1 MDSNTSSYQQLW
13 EYLKR
18 QDAAL
23 FANESDS
30 SEATQNLMMQLCALL
45 SGLKGNITTT
55 DQYSSK
61 IVTTYAE
68 RIDAIRRITEANAEI
83 TKGLEKQVQSAD
95 RCVDLSMEF
104 QNNFETLLRS
114 SNDLAEKAD
123 KTSHISETSEQQIQN
138 LLTISRQSQQQLQS
152 IFEKIDKLSEN
163 AQSINSIIAVI
174 LRIARQ
180 TNLLSLNATIEAARA
195 GVAGKGFA
203 VVAEE
208 IKRLADDT
216 QKEGQQ
222 ISEIINHISH
232 DVSAVQL
239 LSEDAKKDFTEQETR
254 IEQSNAA
261 LSDIR
266 QAMAGLVTQ
275 QSYVCEVIERLMR
288 HKEELVSSISDIS
301 RVTEQSAATS
311 QLVSSI
317 SMEQASKDEIVLDM
331 LRTQQMLIGGTSAM
345 LDGIDAQTDNA
356 RRPRIGITLLE
367 RQEFYIEVEEAARIA
382 GEKLNIDILCNSPE
396 RFNVEQQLAAFNG
409 FVAEGVD
416 AILVVPSDPAR
427 FQQPIN
433 DAVSRGIRVVCLDID
448 APQTRRHIFITS
460 DSYVGGKLA
469 GEAAIRHLK
478 GRGKIVILLCAAGI
492 PSVQQR
498 YKGFMD
504 AISPFPD
511 IKVIKKAEQDDT
523 DIEKSRRNIAQLLDA
538 YPEFDLFYVVT
549 ADAAEVAMDMWKQ
562 RKIKAKIIVLSKDSK
577 VMQGIRE
584 GVISSQIAQRNA
596 LWGEMAVLYIN
607 RMLKGEDVPPYE
619 NTGMYEI
626 NASNLPVFEKYGS

>member
-1 MDSNTSSYQQLW
+1 MDSNTTSYQQLW

-18 QDAAL
+18 QDTAL
-23 FANESDS
+23 FTSETEE
-30 SEATQNLMMQLCALL
+30 SEAGQICMRQLCALL
-45 SGLKGNITTT
+45 SGLKGNITST

-68 RIDAIRRITEANAEI
+68 RIDAIRRITEANAGI
-83 TKGLEKQVQSAD
+83 TQGLEKQVQSAD
-95 RCVDLSMEF
+95 RCVDLSVEF

-114 SNDLAEKAD
+114 SSELAEKAD
-123 KTSHISETSEQQIQN
+123 RTSHISETSEQQIQN

-152 IFEKIDKLSEN
+152 IFDKIDKLSEN
-163 AQSINSIIAVI
+163 AHSINSIIAVI

-208 IKRLADDT
+208 IKRLAVDT

-239 LSEDAKKDFTEQETR
+239 LSADAKKDFMEQETR

-266 QAMAGLVTQ
+266 QAMASLVTQ
-275 QSYVCEVIERLMR
+275 QSHVCEVIERLMR

-301 RVTEQSAATS
+301 RVTEKSAATS

-317 SMEQASKDEIVLDM
+317 TMEQASKDEIVLDM
-331 LRTQQMLIGGTSAM
+331 LRTQQMLIGGTSTM
-345 LDGIDAQTDNA
+345 LDGIDAQTDDTN
-356 RRPRIGITLLE
+356 RLKVGITPLE
-367 RQEFYIEVEEAARIA
+367 RQEFYIEVEDAARIA

-409 FVAEGVD
+409 FVEQGVD
-416 AILVVPSDPAR
+416 AIIVVPSDPAR

-433 DAVSRGIRVVCLDID
+433 NAVSHGIRVICLDID

-504 AISPFPD
+504 AISAFPD
-511 IKVIKKAEQDDT
+511 MKLIKKAEQDDT
-523 DIEKSRRNIAQLLDA
+523 DIEKSRRNITQLVESHPD
-538 YPEFDLFYVVT
+538 FDLFYVVT
-549 ADAAEVAMDMWKQ
+549 ADAAEVAIDIWKQ
-562 RKIKAKIIVLSKDSK
+562 KKLSQKIIVLSKDNK
-577 VMQGIRE
+577 VMEGIRD
-584 GVISSQIAQRNA
+584 GVVSSQIAQRNA

-626 NASNLPVFEKYGS
+626 NASNLPIFKMFEN

>member
-1 MDSNTSSYQQLW
+1 MDSNTSYQQLW
-13 EYLKR
+13 EQLKR
-18 QDAAL
+18 QDSGSFAGEAEPGAAQGHRQTL
-23 FANESDS
+23 WAVL
-30 SEATQNLMMQLCALL
+30 SE
-45 SGLKGNITTT
+45 LKGNITST
-55 DQYSSK
+55 DQYSDK

-68 RIDAIRRITEANAEI
+68 RTDAIRRITEANTEI

-95 RCVDLSMEF
+95 RCVDLSVEF
-104 QNNFETLLRS
+104 QLNFETLMRS
-114 SNDLAEKAD
+114 SNELAEKAD
-123 KTSHISETSEQQIQN
+123 KTSQISESSEQQIQG
-138 LLTISRQSQQQLQS
+138 LLSISRQSQQQLQS
-152 IFEKIDKLSEN
+152 IFERIDTLSEN
-163 AQSINSIIAVI
+163 AHSINSIIAVI

-208 IKRLADDT
+208 IKRLAEDT

-222 ISEIINHISH
+222 ISEIIHHISS
-232 DVSAVQL
+232 DVGAVQQ
-239 LSEDAKKDFTEQETR
+239 LSIEAKKEFTQQEER

-266 QAMAGLVTQ
+266 GAMAGLVSQ
-275 QSYVCEVIERLMR
+275 QAHVCEVIERLMR
-288 HKEELVSSISDIS
+288 RKDELVSSISDIS

-331 LRTQQMLIGGTSAM
+331 LRTQQALVGGTSAM
-345 LDGIDAQTDNA
+345 LDGIDAQANA
-356 RRPRIGITLLE
+356 VRRPKIGITLLE

-382 GEKLNIDILCNSPE
+382 GEKLNIDIVCNSPE
-396 RFNVEQQLAAFNG
+396 RFNVEQQLAAFSG
-409 FVAEGVD
+409 FVSQGVD
-416 AILVVPSDPAR
+416 AIIVVPSDPAR

-448 APQTRRHIFITS
+448 APQSRRHIFITS
-460 DSYVGGKLA
+460 DSYVGGRLA

-478 GRGKIVILLCAAGI
+478 GRGKIVVLLCAAGI

-504 AISPFPD
+504 AISAFPD
-511 IKVIKKAEQDDT
+511 MKVIRKAEQDDT
-523 DIEKSRRNIAQLLDA
+523 DIEKSRRNIAQLLDSHSDL
-538 YPEFDLFYVVT
+538 DLFYVVT
-549 ADAAEVAMDMWKQ
+549 ADAAEIAMDMWKQ
-562 RKIKAKIIVLSKDSK
+562 RKLNAKIIVLSKNSK
-577 VMQGIRE
+577 IMQGIRE
-584 GVISSQIAQRNA
+584 GVVSSQIAQRNA
-596 LWGEMAVLYIN
+596 LWGEMAVLYIH
-607 RMLKGEDVPPYE
+607 RMLRGEDVPPYE

>member
-1 MDSNTSSYQQLW
+1 MDSKPSSYQQLW
-13 EYLKR
+13 ALLKD

-23 FANESDS
+23 FVSETEDS
-30 SEATQNLMMQLCALL
+30 QAAQNRMRQLCALL
-45 SGLKGNITTT
+45 PGLKGNINST

-61 IVTTYAE
+61 IITTYAE
-68 RIDAIRRITEANAEI
+68 RIDAIRRITEANTEI

-95 RCVDLSMEF
+95 HCVDLSMEF

-114 SNDLAEKAD
+114 SSELAEKAD
-123 KTSHISETSEQQIQN
+123 RTSHISESSEQQIQN
-138 LLTISRQSQQQLQS
+138 LLTISKQSQRQLQS
-152 IFEKIDKLSEN
+152 IFEKIDNLAEN
-163 AQSINSIIAVI
+163 AHSINSIIAVI

-208 IKRLADDT
+208 IKRLAEDT

-222 ISEIINHISH
+222 ISEIVNHISH
-232 DVSAVQL
+232 DVGEVQH
-239 LSEDAKKDFTEQETR
+239 LSEDAKKDFVEQESR

-266 QAMAGLVTQ
+266 QAMIELVSQ
-275 QSYVCEVIERLMR
+275 QSHVCEVIERLMK
-288 HKEELVSSISDIS
+288 HKDELVLSISDIS
-301 RVTEQSAATS
+301 RVTGQSAATS

-345 LDGIDAQTDNA
+345 LEGVEAQPESV
-356 RRPRIGITLLE
+356 RRPKIGITLLE
-367 RQEFYIEVEEAARIA
+367 QQEFYIEVEEAARIA

-396 RFNVEQQLAAFNG
+396 RFNVEQQIAAFNG
-409 FVAEGVD
+409 FVADGVD
-416 AILVVPSDPAR
+416 AIIVVPSDPAR

-433 DAVSRGIRVVCLDID
+433 NAVSRGIRVVCLDID
-448 APQTRRHIFITS
+448 APQTRRHMFITS

-504 AISPFPD
+504 ALSAFPD
-511 IKVIKKAEQDDT
+511 MKVIKKAEQDDT
-523 DIEKSRRNIAQLLDA
+523 DIEKSRRNTAQLLDT
-538 YPEFDLFYVVT
+538 YPDFDLLYVVT

-562 RKIKAKIIVLSKDSK
+562 RKLSQKIIVLSKNSK

-607 RMLKGEDVPPYE
+607 RILKGEDVPPYE

-626 NASNLPVFEKYGS
+626 NASNLPVFEMYGN